1 MNDPFVEGRHLLP
14 PKLNCELNWAG
25 TLLKLVH
32 SITPNALSYSSFQLT
47 PVAKIEQLP
56 LGGDVGHYKRK
67 SSIFKW
73 TETPVGYQMSSR
85 KELLLFYVE
94 IVE

>member
-1 MNDPFVEGRHLLP
+1 M
-14 PKLNCELNWAG
+14 
-25 TLLKLVH
+25 
-32 SITPNALSYSSFQLT
+32 T
-47 PVAKIEQLP
+47 PVSKIEQLP